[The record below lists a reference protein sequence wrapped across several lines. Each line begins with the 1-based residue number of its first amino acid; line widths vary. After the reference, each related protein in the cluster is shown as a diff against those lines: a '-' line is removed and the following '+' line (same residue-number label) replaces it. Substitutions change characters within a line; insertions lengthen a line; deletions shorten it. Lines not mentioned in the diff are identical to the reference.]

1 MVCAS
6 NTQGTNPSINS
17 FKIDSINMLRNLTT
31 LVFTLFIT
39 CQTWGQSL
47 SVSPALVNFGVV
59 TELSPDSQQITLSNS
74 GPLDIQVT
82 GFVFYTTYGQTAFS
96 TSSSG
101 FTIPAGGNQSMWITC
116 SPRHN
121 VYHNSEL
128 FILNDGHQGA
138 VRVNLNAQG
147 RFSNPYYDHT
157 ENLEEEILKDTLNG
171 LLGRNTFNAGYVI
184 ARDSMFMSYDNEKVN
199 GAGALVNTIECVYPG
214 RKATGYIDR
223 TDCQTNFS
231 FNTEHTFPQGFFG
244 SLEPMRADLY
254 HLFPTDDQAN
264 NVRGSLPFGTV
275 STPTWTQGGSKCDNV
290 VFEPRDVH
298 KGKTARAMFYF
309 VLRYQNYTGFLTTQE
324 GILRQ
329 WHTQFPPNSSEKLR
343 GNRIAQLQLNRNPF
357 IDYPQFIERISNIS
371 NTSIGTV
378 AAAFDF
384 PEDTIDYGLIDAGI
398 PNDYAFWITNTGNAP
413 LTCSNLTLNPSSIL
427 SFTAGSGGP
436 VTIQPGEAAA
446 VHVRIAN
453 AVPGTIGTAS
463 LTFNLSG
470 TGVLAVENIPIV
482 ARLSLTGVQS
492 AEMRNDFRLFPNPSS
507 GRLCWDK
514 PTDDLEMT
522 LQISDMQ
529 GRDML
534 RLNANDWGCEELSV
548 LPAGIYTIR
557 WNNGRTSGTQM
568 WVKQ

>member
-1 MVCAS
+1 MDCTTHNSGS
-6 NTQGTNPSINS
+6 NSYDITGRTNAAGTIRYY
-17 FKIDSINMLRNLTT
+17 IL
-31 LVFTLFIT
+31 LVFILLIAGR
-39 CQTWGQSL
+39 TWGQSL

-82 GFVFYTTYGQTAFS
+82 EFVFYTTYGQAAFG
-96 TSSSG
+96 TSSSP
-101 FTIPAGGNQSMWITC
+101 FTIPAGGSQSMWITC

-147 RFSNPYYDHT
+147 RFSNPYYAHT
-157 ENLEEEILKDTLNG
+157 ENLEEEVLKDTLNG

-199 GAGALVNTIECVYPG
+199 GAGASVNTIECVYTG

-223 TDCQTNFS
+223 TDCQTNFA

-329 WHTQFPPNSSEKLR
+329 WHTQFPPDAGERLR
-343 GNRIAQLQLNRNPF
+343 GDRIAQLQLNRNPF

-378 AAAFDF
+378 AAAYDL
-384 PEDTIDYGLIDAGI
+384 PEDTIDFGLIDAGV

-427 SFTAGSGGP
+427 GFAPGSGGP
-436 VTIQPGEAAA
+436 LTIQPGEAAA
-446 VHVRIAN
+446 VNVRIAN
-453 AVPGTIGTAS
+453 AVPGTLGTAS

-470 TGVLAVENIPIV
+470 TGLLAVENIPIV
-482 ARLSLTGVQS
+482 ARLSLTGIQT
-492 AEMRNDFRLFPNPSS
+492 AENSKDIRFFPNPSS
-507 GRLCWDK
+507 GRLCWENTKEQGD
-514 PTDDLEMT
+514 MT
-522 LQISDMQ
+522 LEISDMQ
-529 GRDML
+529 GRDIL
-534 RLNANDWGCEELSV
+534 RLDANGRGCEV
-548 LPAGIYTIR
+548 LDALPPGIYTIR
-557 WNNGRTSGTQM
+557 WKTGVASGTQM
-568 WVKQ
+568 WVRQ